1 MTTAEIT
8 AALEMIRQE
17 TDLNA
22 KALLLAG
29 LVSELFRE
37 RGFEPVVVGGSA
49 IEFYTDGA
57 YMSGDTD
64 ICWAGWPQ
72 PTPEQMEEI
81 MRQIPDVK
89 SHGGAKSWGIEG
101 LWIDLLGEIDY
112 RADKAFVKFVTP
124 LGSVLLIP
132 VEDALVGRVYA
143 ARRYCSGY
151 DEKDDDCAKKLMTAV
166 LTGTLPIDWEEAH
179 KVAASSKYNCVSEFN
194 AVRMEVE
201 EELANQ
207 AKKANLAP

>member
-8 AALEMIRQE
+8 AALALIRQE
-17 TDLNA
+17 TDLNS
-22 KALLLAG
+22 KSLLLAA

-64 ICWAGWPQ
+64 ICWANWNT
-72 PTPEQMEEI
+72 PTEEQKEEI
-81 MRQIPDVK
+81 MRQIPGIEP
-89 SHGGAKSWGIEG
+89 HGGAKSWGIES

-112 RADKAFVKFVTP
+112 LANRELVKFVTP
-124 LGSVLLIP
+124 MGPVLLIP
-132 VEDALVGRVYA
+132 VEDALVGRIYS
-143 ARRYCSGY
+143 ARCYCSGY

-166 LTGTLPIDWEEAH
+166 LSGTLPIDWTEARRI
-179 KVAASSKYNCVSEFN
+179 AASPKFNCLKVFED
-194 AVRMEVE
+194 VKDEVE
-201 EELANQ
+201 TELA
-207 AKKANLAP
+207 KLAS

>member
-8 AALEMIRQE
+8 SALALIRQE

-22 KALLLAG
+22 KALLLAA

-64 ICWAGWPQ
+64 ICWAGWPHPSQ
-72 PTPEQMEEI
+72 EQQQEVMQ
-81 MRQIPDVK
+81 QIPGIQ
-89 SHGGAKSWGIEG
+89 SHGGKSWGIEG

-112 RADKAFVKFVTP
+112 RSDKAFSKLHTP
-124 LGSVLLIP
+124 HGEVRVIP
-132 VEDALVGRVYA
+132 VEDALAGRVYA
-143 ARRYCSGY
+143 ARCYCSGY
-151 DEKDDDCAKKLMTAV
+151 DEKDDDCAKKLMAAV
-166 LTGTLPIDWEEAH
+166 LTGRVPIDWEEARRI
-179 KVAASSKYNCVSEFN
+179 AASPKYNCLSVFE
-194 AVRMEVE
+194 AVKAEVE
-201 EELANQ
+201 AELA
-207 AKKANLAP
+207 KSKS